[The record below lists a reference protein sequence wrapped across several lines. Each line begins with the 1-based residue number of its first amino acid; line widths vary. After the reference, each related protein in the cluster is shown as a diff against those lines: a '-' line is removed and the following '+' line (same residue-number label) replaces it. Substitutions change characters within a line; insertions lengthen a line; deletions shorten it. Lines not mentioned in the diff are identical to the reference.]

1 MENLYYNNKSFLLE
15 NNQLYEDLSIDNK
28 FLYEDDNE
36 KTPKTEENNNIDKTI
51 NIIEK
56 NKDNK
61 DFINGL
67 VSIING
73 EQNNIVEKDQKDHI
87 DDVSSIVNGLN
98 NIENAI
104 NQFEIKL

>member
-15 NNQLYEDLSIDNK
+15 NNQLYEELTLFDN
-28 FLYEDDNE
+28 FLYEDVNSS
-36 KTPKTEENNNIDKTI
+36 KTEENSNIDKTI

-61 DFINGL
+61 DFMNGL
-67 VSIING
+67 ISIING
-73 EQNNIVEKDQKDHI
+73 EQNNIDEKDQKEHI
-87 DDVSSIVNGLN
+87 DNTSSIINDLN
-98 NIENAI
+98 NIENVI

>member
-15 NNQLYEDLSIDNK
+15 NNQLYEELTLSDN
-28 FLYEDDNE
+28 FLYEDDNSS
-36 KTPKTEENNNIDKTI
+36 KTEETSNIDKTI

-61 DFINGL
+61 DFMNGL
-67 VSIING
+67 ISIING
-73 EQNNIVEKDQKDHI
+73 EQNNIDEKDQKDHI
-87 DDVSSIVNGLN
+87 DNTSSIINDLN
-98 NIENAI
+98 NIENVI

>member
-15 NNQLYEDLSIDNK
+15 NNQLYEDLSIDNN

-36 KTPKTEENNNIDKTI
+36 KTPKAEENNNIDKTI

-61 DFINGL
+61 DFMNGL
-67 VSIING
+67 ISIING
-73 EQNNIVEKDQKDHI
+73 EQNNTDEKDQNDHI
-87 DDVSSIVNGLN
+87 VDTSSIVNGLN
-98 NIENAI
+98 NIENVI

>member
-15 NNQLYEDLSIDNK
+15 NNQLYEELTLSDN
-28 FLYEDDNE
+28 FLYEDDNSS
-36 KTPKTEENNNIDKTI
+36 KTEENSNIDKTI

-61 DFINGL
+61 DFMNGL
-67 VSIING
+67 ISIING
-73 EQNNIVEKDQKDHI
+73 DQNNIVEKDKKEHI
-87 DDVSSIVNGLN
+87 DNTSSIINDLN
-98 NIENAI
+98 NIENVI

>member
-15 NNQLYEDLSIDNK
+15 NNQLYEDLTLSDN
-28 FLYEDDNE
+28 FLYEDDNSL
-36 KTPKTEENNNIDKTI
+36 KTEENSNIDKTI

-61 DFINGL
+61 DFMNGL
-67 VSIING
+67 ISIING
-73 EQNNIVEKDQKDHI
+73 EQNNTNEKEQDHI
-87 DDVSSIVNGLN
+87 DDITSSVINDLN
-98 NIENAI
+98 TTENVI